1 MSETIQTVRTKT
13 PTGIVFTS
21 EPEVESH
28 FNQLVRVA
36 KTELKGK
43 VNSVVATQQQKS
55 LSNSKLIA
63 VGVGAV
69 GVTVVGLA
77 ITQIITG
84 IIALSLLG
92 GSVAVLTLLKYR
104 YPVWMAK
111 LRASQVVDLAQ
122 AEYQKELDLIEAKNT
137 YLNKLREQAAN
148 DPIATRSRIANEMA
162 DEIDQGDDATA
173 RFEGLLK
180 TQAQNI
186 AQAKKD
192 FPGQSFEIEES
203 DQASMEEALGIMNQ
217 DIELARTRLDEYVQ
231 RTRLIETRLKL
242 ASGARSMAEFMH
254 DDSAADRIRKMVSE
268 VATEAA
274 ELEVQEARA
283 ALRKS
288 VAAANRRIK
297 QQS

>member
-1 MSETIQTVRTKT
+1 MVQTAENVRTVV
-13 PTGIVFTS
+13 PTEIILAN
-21 EPEVESH
+21 ENQVEQY
-28 FNQLVRVA
+28 FAPKIQAA
-36 KTELKGK
+36 KTELMGK
-43 VNSVVATQQQKS
+43 VKNLVSTKKQESA
-55 LSNSKLIA
+55 SNGKLLAFGIAA
-63 VGVGAV
+63 VGIGI
-69 GVTVVGLA
+69 VGLA
-77 ITQIITG
+77 LWQIITG
-84 IIALSLLG
+84 ILALGLLAG
-92 GSVAVLTLLKYR
+92 TAAAGTFLKFR

-111 LRASQVVDLAQ
+111 LRANQVADLAR
-122 AEYQKELDLIEAKNT
+122 AEYQKELDLIEAKNA
-137 YLNKLREQAAN
+137 YFNKLREQSAN
-148 DPIATRSRIANEMA
+148 DPIATRTRIANEMA

-192 FPGQSFEIEES
+192 FPGQSFETEES

-242 ASGARSMAEFMH
+242 AAGARSMAEFMH